1 MRYARRRQ
9 IKKLSKVQ
17 VTKIAHKVRI
27 SIAKRKGKDIWDAR
41 DLSLPNRTIKHRCGT
56 YKETGTLDVMYA
68 HPYNKRG
75 IDRIYIVKGGTAIM
89 KRVRPAHWPD
99 NNPLRATIKLG
110 PIIHSVSVEIDS
122 IPVEI
127 KI

>member
-1 MRYARRRQ
+1 MKYVRRRQ
-9 IKKLSKVQ
+9 INKLN
-17 VTKIAHKVRI
+17 IEAE
-27 SIAKRKGKDIWDAR
+27 
-41 DLSLPNRTIKHRCGT
+41 DLTERNCTIKQRCSY
-56 YKETGTLDVMYA
+56 YKTKSLLDVMYA

-127 KI
+127 KL